1 VFALAPEI
9 LAALVALSFLGGA
22 IVTSIGPGGIL
33 VVAGLYLLTSL
44 SSAEVAGTASAT
56 FAVGAILGGAA
67 FTRSGGIDWRVAGVV
82 AAAAATGTRVGVRA
96 NPHLSRELY
105 GLVLT
110 ALLAAVGCNVVYRE
124 YRDLEARIELAPSGR
139 GLAGFAGI
147 GLAIG
152 LFSGLLG
159 SAGRPSRRQR
169 SYSSGFRCW
178 RRSRSRRSSSR
189 PPPCSRRRTT
199 PFWTPSSPRWST

>member
-1 VFALAPEI
+1 MFALAPEI

-82 AAAAATGTRVGVRA
+82 AATALFTAANYSLLDAVVAPLVYLISRAYLGGVAVGWWLAHRIVAERLKFALRVALIGVA
-96 NPHLSRELY
+96 AS
-105 GLVLT
+105 LVL
-110 ALLAAVGCNVVYRE
+110 
-124 YRDLEARIELAPSGR
+124 
-139 GLAGFAGI
+139 
-147 GLAIG
+147 
-152 LFSGLLG
+152 
-159 SAGRPSRRQR
+159 
-169 SYSSGFRCW
+169 
-178 RRSRSRRSSSR
+178 
-189 PPPCSRRRTT
+189 
-199 PFWTPSSPRWST
+199 